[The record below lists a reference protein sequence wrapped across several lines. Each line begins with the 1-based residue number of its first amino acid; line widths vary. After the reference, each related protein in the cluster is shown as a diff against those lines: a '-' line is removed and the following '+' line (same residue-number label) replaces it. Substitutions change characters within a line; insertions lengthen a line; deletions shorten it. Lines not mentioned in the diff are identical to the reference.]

1 MYVLGKQW
9 QDGYLDATPG
19 TGSLRIQVALWLTA
33 GPVSGAFIERPF
45 SPRMVLQYTRDVG
58 VRQVATKIRS
68 RLAESLRNRKVV
80 ALGLGRIA
88 AGSADATLPTG
99 TPVAFV
105 APTAPPCAERLVLD
119 ERLVRP
125 LDVARPEVLDD
136 GDGLTYVEQGPSFA
150 ALDALAGWT
159 ADAGQPLDGDAVESA
174 FEALWSWLDRRP
186 ATETRRLPLAA
197 PTAVLERSEDPGN
210 RTGRLDAAVFGLG
223 NYAKT
228 QILANLPRGIRVSCV
243 HEIDPTQLGPVA
255 GLDWAADTAPRLR
268 EEERYDAVFIAG
280 YHHTHAGLA
289 VATLERGGYAVV
301 EKPVVTTRDE
311 LDQLLTAARA
321 HPGRVFSCFHM
332 RHNPLFDGAREGL
345 GLSASDPIHY
355 HCQVFEIPLPA
366 RHWYRW
372 PNSRSH
378 LVSNGCHWVDHFLH
392 LNDFSPPARTDVW
405 LGGNGD
411 THVSVELANG
421 AVLGL
426 HLTHEGSPR
435 VGVRQHVELR
445 AGGRTLTVDDGAR
458 AVLEDR
464 LGIRARRRINKLSVY
479 GRMYRRIGE
488 TMLAGGEGDSA
499 ASIERSAGLM
509 LDLEDQLAGKER

>member
-1 MYVLGKQW
+1 MYVLGKRW
-9 QDGYLDATPG
+9 RDGYLDAALGPG
-19 TGSLRIQVALWLTA
+19 TVRVQVALWSTA

-80 ALGLGRIA
+80 AVGLGRIV
-88 AGSADATLPTG
+88 GGDALDEG
-99 TPVAFV
+99 TPVAFL

-119 ERLVRP
+119 RGLVRP
-125 LDVARPEVLDD
+125 VDGARL
-136 GDGLTYVEQGPSFA
+136 DGLADRAGPLY
-150 ALDALAGWT
+150 LDRGTAIPDLEALAGWT
-159 ADAGQPLDGDAVESA
+159 PDAGRPLDVEAVARAHDA
-174 FEALWSWLDRRP
+174 LLDWVDPRP
-186 ATETRRLPLAA
+186 SGETLPLAA
-197 PTAVLERSEDPGN
+197 PSPIRERSAGPDGPP
-210 RTGRLDAAVFGLG
+210 GRLDAALFGLG

-228 QILANLPRGIRVSCV
+228 QILANLPRGIRVRCV
-243 HEIDPTQLGPVA
+243 HEVDPTQLGPA
-255 GLDWAADTAPRLR
+255 DRFDWIGDTRPTFRDD
-268 EEERYDAVFIAG
+268 ERYDAVFIAG
-280 YHHTHAGLA
+280 YHHTHADLA
-289 VATLERGGYAVV
+289 VTTLERGGYAVV
-301 EKPVVTTRDE
+301 EKPVVTTRP
-311 LDQLLTAARA
+311 QLARLLEAAGA

-332 RHNPLFDGAREGL
+332 RHNPLFGDPRRQLGL
-345 GLSASDPIHY
+345 GDGDPIHY
-355 HCQVFEIPLPA
+355 HCQVFEIPLPE

-372 PNSRSH
+372 PSSRSH

-392 LNDFSPPARTDVW
+392 LNDFAAPARTDVW
-405 LGGNGD
+405 QGGNGD

-464 LGIRARRRINKLSVY
+464 MGILARRRINKLAVY

-488 TMLAGGEGDSA
+488 TMLAGGEGDPI
-499 ASIERSAGLM
+499 ASLERSAGLM
-509 LDLEDQLAGKER
+509 LDLEEQLTGGGR

>member
-9 QDGYLDATPG
+9 QDGYLDPTPG
-19 TGSLRIQVALWLTA
+19 PGSLRIQVALWLTA
-33 GPVSGAFIERPF
+33 GPVTGAFIERPF

-80 ALGLGRIA
+80 ALGLGNVV
-88 AGSADATLPTG
+88 AGAADASPPPG

-119 ERLVRP
+119 PRLVREV
-125 LDVARPEVLDD
+125 DSARLEAL
-136 GDGLTYVEQGPSFA
+136 GDGAGVSYAEQGPPA
-150 ALDALAGWT
+150 AGFDALAGWT
-159 ADAGQPLDGDAVESA
+159 PDAGQPLDGGAVESA
-174 FEALWSWLDRRP
+174 FEALWAWLDRP
-186 ATETRRLPLAA
+186 PEGATQVLPLPAA
-197 PTAVLERSEDPGN
+197 TAVLERSEDPGG
-210 RTGRLDAAVFGLG
+210 RTGQLDAAVFGLG

-228 QILANLPRGIRVSCV
+228 QILANLPRGIRVRCV
-243 HEIDPTQLGPVA
+243 HEIDPTQLGPVG
-255 GLDWAADTAPRLR
+255 GLDWAADTSPRMR
-268 EEERYDAVFIAG
+268 EGERYDAVFIAG
-280 YHHTHAGLA
+280 YHHTHADLA
-289 VATLERGGYAVV
+289 VSTLEQGGYAVV

-311 LDQLLTAARA
+311 LGRLLTAVRSR
-321 HPGRVFSCFHM
+321 PGRLFSCFHM
-332 RHNPLFDGAREGL
+332 RHNPLFDDARGAL
-345 GLSASDPIHY
+345 GLAVGDPIHY
-355 HCQVFEIPLPA
+355 HCQVFEIPLPE

-392 LNDFSPPARTDVW
+392 LNDFAEPARTDVW

-464 LGIRARRRINKLSVY
+464 LGIRARQRINKLAVY

-509 LDLEDQLAGKER
+509 LDLEAQLIGGER